1 MKKKKNRNVVAMA
14 NGNRPK
20 LIRHNAECY
29 IDDLK
34 HICEIGV
41 VNPSRRDWIETTM
54 LKLRE
59 QANCYE
65 INFSSYLLKKKLKF
79 IHQAPFIFSGKI
91 YFADF
96 YLPEK
101 HCIIELDGDYHNG
114 ICQSEYDR
122 FRDECFNGNKI
133 KVIRIPNKAT
143 LDEKWLNT
151 LCSDII
157 NKTTRKK
164 PKQSG
169 TTCTNACQ
177 S

>member
-1 MKKKKNRNVVAMA
+1 MKKKKSTNVMSKA

-20 LIRHNAECY
+20 LIKHNAEGY

-34 HICEIGV
+34 HICDLGI
-41 VNPSRRDWIETTM
+41 VNPSKKDWIETNM

-59 QANCYE
+59 NANCYE
-65 INFSSYLLKKKLKF
+65 VNFSSYLLKKKIKF
-79 IHQAPFIFSGKI
+79 IHQAPFIFGGKI

-122 FRDECFNGNKI
+122 FRDECFNGHKI
-133 KVIRIPNKAT
+133 NVIRIPNNAT
-143 LDEKWLNT
+143 LNDRYLDVLCANIIKQKKKLN
-151 LCSDII
+151 
-157 NKTTRKK
+157 RKV
-164 PKQSG
+164 
-169 TTCTNACQ
+169 N
-177 S
+177 